1 MELWSLLI
9 MSFSVGR
16 LLLLGLELL
25 YVSPSFSHAPS
36 RVFILHDLVT
46 PHNSLPRI
54 LYPTCFHQAS
64 VPIHT
69 ISTAIDLLL
78 FSVMEGRETKTN
90 PQGPVSLLVGTGGFY
105 ANLQPIQ
112 TIDDISGSSTS
123 VTINQKEGTD
133 MIFKITDSQN
143 KVGYV
148 QNIKVGSG
156 DDSCLDDSSS
166 PSSSSSAEAS
176 SSAAAPVV
184 VETCKFLY
192 LEKLEMKG

>member
-1 MELWSLLI
+1 
-9 MSFSVGR
+9 
-16 LLLLGLELL
+16 
-25 YVSPSFSHAPS
+25 
-36 RVFILHDLVT
+36 
-46 PHNSLPRI
+46 
-54 LYPTCFHQAS
+54 
-64 VPIHT
+64 
-69 ISTAIDLLL
+69 
-78 FSVMEGRETKTN
+78 MEGRENKTN
-90 PQGPVSLLVGTGGFY
+90 SQGPVSLLVGTGGFY